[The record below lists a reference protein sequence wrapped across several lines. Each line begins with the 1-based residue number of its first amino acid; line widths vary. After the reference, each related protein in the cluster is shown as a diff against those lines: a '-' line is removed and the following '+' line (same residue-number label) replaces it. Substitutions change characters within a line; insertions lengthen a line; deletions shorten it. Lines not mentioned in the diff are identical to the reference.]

1 MPDHG
6 ARRPAGPSTGRGGQ
20 KVLLVD
26 DVPINLAFA
35 AAEIEDLCVPLL
47 ASGGEQAL
55 RLAISERPDLIL
67 LDVHMPLM
75 DGFEVCRRLKQNPL
89 TADIAVIF
97 LTALD
102 EETDEEFGLNQ
113 GAIDYIAKPF
123 SPAILRARVRNH
135 LLAQKQRLQLERLS
149 QLDGLTG
156 IANRRRFDQA
166 LALQWQGLAELG
178 QPLGLLMIDVDGFKA
193 YNDGYGHLAG
203 DEVLRGVAEVLDDRM
218 RRPGDLAARYGG
230 EEFACILP
238 QTDVSAAAQVAEAI
252 RRQVIDLR
260 IPHQGSPSG
269 AWVSVSIG
277 CACAIPSAEGAPRD
291 LLAEA
296 DDLLYRAKS
305 NGRNQVMS
313 CQGRVAPTSPGP
325 APDR

>member
-1 MPDHG
+1 MSENRAH
-6 ARRPAGPSTGRGGQ
+6 RPGPSSGSAQ

-26 DVPINLAFA
+26 DVPLNLAFA

-47 ASGGEQAL
+47 AGSGEQAL
-55 RLAISERPDLIL
+55 RMALGERPDLIL

-102 EETDEEFGLNQ
+102 EETDEEFGLNL

-135 LLAQKQRLQLERLS
+135 LLAQKQRLQLQRLT

-166 LALQWQGLAELG
+166 LALQWQRLAELA
-178 QPLGLLMIDVDGFKA
+178 QPLGLLMVDVDGFKA
-193 YNDGYGHLAG
+193 YNDYYGHLAG
-203 DEVLRGVAEVLDDRM
+203 DEVLRGVAETLEGHM
-218 RRPGDLAARYGG
+218 RRHADLAARYGG

-238 QTDVSAAAQVAEAI
+238 ATDLEQAAEVAEAI
-252 RRQVIDLR
+252 REAVVDLC
-260 IPHQGSPSG
+260 IPHAGSPVSD
-269 AWVSVSIG
+269 WVSVSIG
-277 CACAIPSAEGAPRD
+277 CASVVPAVESTPRE
-291 LLAEA
+291 LLAAA
-296 DDLLYRAKS
+296 DDRLYRAKS
-305 NGRNQVMS
+305 EGRN
-313 CQGRVAPTSPGP
+313 RVVA
-325 APDR
+325 R

>member
-1 MPDHG
+1 MSENRAH
-6 ARRPAGPSTGRGGQ
+6 RPGPSSGSVQ

-26 DVPINLAFA
+26 DVPLNLAFA

-47 ASGGEQAL
+47 AGSGEQAL
-55 RLAISERPDLIL
+55 RMALGERPELIL

-102 EETDEEFGLNQ
+102 EETDEEFGLNL

-135 LLAQKQRLQLERLS
+135 LLAQKQRLQLQRLT

-166 LALQWQGLAELG
+166 LALQWQRLAELA
-178 QPLGLLMIDVDGFKA
+178 QPLGLLMVDVDGFKA
-193 YNDGYGHLAG
+193 YNDYYGHLAG
-203 DEVLRGVAEVLDDRM
+203 DEVLRGVAETLEGHM
-218 RRPGDLAARYGG
+218 RRHDDLAARYGG

-238 QTDVSAAAQVAEAI
+238 ATDLEQAAEVAEAI
-252 RRQVIDLR
+252 REAVVDLC
-260 IPHQGSPSG
+260 IPHAGSPVS

-277 CACAIPSAEGAPRD
+277 CASVVPAGESTPRE
-291 LLAEA
+291 LLAAA
-296 DDLLYRAKS
+296 DDRLYRAKS
-305 NGRNQVMS
+305 EGRN
-313 CQGRVAPTSPGP
+313 RVVA
-325 APDR
+325 R

>member
-1 MPDHG
+1 MSENR
-6 ARRPAGPSTGRGGQ
+6 AYRPGPSSGSAQ

-26 DVPINLAFA
+26 DVPLNLAFA

-47 ASGGEQAL
+47 AGSGEQAL
-55 RLAISERPDLIL
+55 RMALGERPELIL

-102 EETDEEFGLNQ
+102 EETDEEFGLNL

-135 LLAQKQRLQLERLS
+135 LLAQKQRLQLQRLT

-166 LALQWQGLAELG
+166 LALQWQRLAELA
-178 QPLGLLMIDVDGFKA
+178 QPLGLLMVDVDGFKA
-193 YNDGYGHLAG
+193 YNDYYGHLAG
-203 DEVLRGVAEVLDDRM
+203 DEVLRGVAETLEGHM
-218 RRPGDLAARYGG
+218 RRHDDLAARYGG

-238 QTDVSAAAQVAEAI
+238 ATDLEQAAEVAEAI
-252 RRQVIDLR
+252 REAVVDLC
-260 IPHQGSPSG
+260 IPHAGSPVSD
-269 AWVSVSIG
+269 WVSVSIG
-277 CACAIPSAEGAPRD
+277 CASVVPAVESTPRE
-291 LLAEA
+291 LLAAA
-296 DDLLYRAKS
+296 DDRLYRAKS
-305 NGRNQVMS
+305 EGRN
-313 CQGRVAPTSPGP
+313 RVVA
-325 APDR
+325 R

>member
-1 MPDHG
+1 MSENRAH
-6 ARRPAGPSTGRGGQ
+6 RPGPSSGSAQ

-26 DVPINLAFA
+26 DVPLNLAFA

-47 ASGGEQAL
+47 AGSGEQAL
-55 RLAISERPDLIL
+55 RMALGERPDLIL

-102 EETDEEFGLNQ
+102 EETDEEFGLNL

-135 LLAQKQRLQLERLS
+135 LLAQKQRLQLQRLT

-166 LALQWQGLAELG
+166 LALQWQRLAELA
-178 QPLGLLMIDVDGFKA
+178 QPLGLLMVDVDGFKA
-193 YNDGYGHLAG
+193 YNDYYGHLAG
-203 DEVLRGVAEVLDDRM
+203 DEVLRGVAETLEGHM
-218 RRPGDLAARYGG
+218 RRHDDLAARYGG

-238 QTDVSAAAQVAEAI
+238 ATDLEQAAEVAEAI
-252 RRQVIDLR
+252 REAVVDLC
-260 IPHQGSPSG
+260 IPHAGSPVSD
-269 AWVSVSIG
+269 WVSVSIG
-277 CACAIPSAEGAPRD
+277 CASVVPAAESTPRE
-291 LLAEA
+291 LLAAA
-296 DDLLYRAKS
+296 DDRLYRAKS
-305 NGRNQVMS
+305 EGRN
-313 CQGRVAPTSPGP
+313 RVVA
-325 APDR
+325 R

>member
-1 MPDHG
+1 
-6 ARRPAGPSTGRGGQ
+6 
-20 KVLLVD
+20 VLLVD

-55 RLAISERPDLIL
+55 RMALGERPDLIL

-102 EETDEEFGLNQ
+102 EETDEEFGLNL

-135 LLAQKQRLQLERLS
+135 LLAQKQRLQLQRLT

-166 LALQWQGLAELG
+166 LALQWQRLAELA
-178 QPLGLLMIDVDGFKA
+178 QPLGLLMVDVDGFKA

-203 DEVLRGVAEVLDDRM
+203 DEVLRGVAETLEGHM
-218 RRPGDLAARYGG
+218 RRHDDLAARYGG

-238 QTDVSAAAQVAEAI
+238 ATDGAQAARVAEAI
-252 RRQVIDLR
+252 RQAVVDLR
-260 IPHQGSPSG
+260 IPHAGSP
-269 AWVSVSIG
+269 ACDWVSVSIG
-277 CACAIPSAEGAPRD
+277 CASVVPTPGGTPRE
-291 LLAEA
+291 LLAAA

-305 NGRNQVMS
+305 NGRNQVMA
-313 CQGRVAPTSPGP
+313 R
-325 APDR
+325 

>member
-1 MPDHG
+1 MSENRAHWS
-6 ARRPAGPSTGRGGQ
+6 GPSSGGAQ

-26 DVPINLAFA
+26 DVPLNLAFA

-47 ASGGEQAL
+47 AGSGEQAL
-55 RLAISERPDLIL
+55 RMALGERPDLIL

-102 EETDEEFGLNQ
+102 EETDEEFGLNL

-135 LLAQKQRLQLERLS
+135 LLAQKQRLQLQRLT

-166 LALQWQGLAELG
+166 LALQWQRLAELA
-178 QPLGLLMIDVDGFKA
+178 QPLGLLMVDVDGFKA
-193 YNDGYGHLAG
+193 YNDYYGHLAG
-203 DEVLRGVAEVLDDRM
+203 DEVLRSVAETLEGHMWRHD
-218 RRPGDLAARYGG
+218 DLAARYGG

-238 QTDVSAAAQVAEAI
+238 ATDLEQAAEVAEAI
-252 RRQVIDLR
+252 REAVVDLC
-260 IPHQGSPSG
+260 IPHAGSPVSD
-269 AWVSVSIG
+269 WVSVSIG
-277 CACAIPSAEGAPRD
+277 CASVVPAAESTPRE
-291 LLAEA
+291 LLAAA
-296 DDLLYRAKS
+296 DDRLYRAKS
-305 NGRNQVMS
+305 EGRN
-313 CQGRVAPTSPGP
+313 RVVA
-325 APDR
+325 R

>member
-1 MPDHG
+1 MSENRAH
-6 ARRPAGPSTGRGGQ
+6 RPGPSSGSAQ

-26 DVPINLAFA
+26 DVPLNLAFA

-47 ASGGEQAL
+47 AGSGEHAL
-55 RLAISERPDLIL
+55 RMALGERPDLIL

-102 EETDEEFGLNQ
+102 EETDEEFGLNL

-135 LLAQKQRLQLERLS
+135 LLAQKQRLQLQRLT

-166 LALQWQGLAELG
+166 LALQWQRLAELA
-178 QPLGLLMIDVDGFKA
+178 QPLGLLMVDVDGFKA
-193 YNDGYGHLAG
+193 YNDYYGHLAG
-203 DEVLRGVAEVLDDRM
+203 DEVLRGVAETLEGHM
-218 RRPGDLAARYGG
+218 RRHDDLAARYGG

-238 QTDVSAAAQVAEAI
+238 ATDLEQAAEVAEAI
-252 RRQVIDLR
+252 REAVVDLC
-260 IPHQGSPSG
+260 IPHAGSPVSD
-269 AWVSVSIG
+269 WVSVSIG
-277 CACAIPSAEGAPRD
+277 CASVVPAAESAPRE
-291 LLAEA
+291 LLAAA
-296 DDLLYRAKS
+296 DDRLYRAKS
-305 NGRNQVMS
+305 EGRN
-313 CQGRVAPTSPGP
+313 RVVA
-325 APDR
+325 R